1 MCDARSIRLFSA
13 IVFSSFALFH
23 VTTALAKTEVFES
36 WTTFRDDDTG
46 DWYAVTTSEKNEGVF
61 FGISFDPSAGCEP
74 LGLYSVPSASAL
86 DRQDDGAYQKT
97 LKFRV
102 DDATTWIVDK
112 GDAIL
117 LTTLSMNRKFAV
129 AALYLPISDEFIAQ
143 LIDGAKLRMLTVES
157 DITDRFD
164 LKGSKVAVAMAQLGC
179 LQETSSIPEKAPN
192 DTVEPPPVKTTHL
205 NRFTIG

>member
-1 MCDARSIRLFSA
+1 MLEARSIRLFSV
-13 IVFSSFALFH
+13 IVFSLFALFH
-23 VTTALAKTEVFES
+23 ITTTLAKTEVFES
-36 WTTFRDDDTG
+36 WTTFRDVDNG

-61 FGISFDPSAGCEP
+61 FGISFDPSTGCEP

-102 DDATTWIVDK
+102 DDATTWILDK

-129 AALYLPISDEFIAQ
+129 AALYLPISDKFIAQ
-143 LIDGAKLRMLTVES
+143 LIDGAKLRMLIVES

-164 LKGSKVAVAMAQLGC
+164 LKGSKVAFAMAQLGC
-179 LQETSSIPEKAPN
+179 LQDRLSTPKDTPEKEI
-192 DTVEPPPVKTTHL
+192 TPPSLKTTQSV
-205 NRFTIG
+205 RVTIG